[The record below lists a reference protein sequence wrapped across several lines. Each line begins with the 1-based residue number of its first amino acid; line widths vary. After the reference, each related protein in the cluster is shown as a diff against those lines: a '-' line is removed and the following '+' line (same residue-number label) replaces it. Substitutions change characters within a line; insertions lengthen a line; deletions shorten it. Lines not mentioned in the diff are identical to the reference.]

1 MASGRNAIAQA
12 RSDDECIQQY
22 RIKGLTEKYGI
33 GKSERVN
40 VGLCRVGDAN
50 FEAMESVRVLRGS
63 VEVAGRGVTWLLG
76 VPHAPK
82 TILSSV
88 RCLQFDVKSD
98 EPEYGVEAGKK
109 TRVSICI
116 YLYAILEI
124 VEDFR
129 VLLLGWSLG
138 VPFIMLIF
146 FISISIHLLC
156 QKDLAK
162 GKR

>member
-1 MASGRNAIAQA
+1 MASGRNPIDQA
-12 RSDDECIQQY
+12 RSDDECIQKH
-22 RIKGLTEKYGI
+22 RTKEVAEKDGI
-33 GKSERVN
+33 EKSERLN
-40 VGLCRVGDAN
+40 VGRCRVGEAN

-129 VLLLGWSLG
+129 FCYSNG
-138 VPFIMLIF
+138 VWE
-146 FISISIHLLC
+146 SSTYC
-156 QKDLAK
+156 
-162 GKR
+162 